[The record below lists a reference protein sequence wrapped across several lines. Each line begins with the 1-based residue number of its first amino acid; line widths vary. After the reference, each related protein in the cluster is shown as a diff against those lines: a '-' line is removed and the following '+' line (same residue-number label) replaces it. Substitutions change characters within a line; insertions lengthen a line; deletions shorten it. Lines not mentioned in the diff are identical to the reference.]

1 MNGLAEDASQV
12 TENIKQPTE
21 EGKKSARDMATEF
34 NKASAAMFG
43 MSAACGLLATA
54 FEKAGMEE
62 AADAAGALA
71 ATFSVLGSV
80 VPAVSKILAA
90 AGIEVSLAWW
100 QLTLIAAAIAAIV
113 GVIYVSVQAAKRKT
127 LEYKLE

>member
-1 MNGLAEDASQV
+1 MSGLAEDASQV
-12 TENIKQPTE
+12 TEDIKQTSE
-21 EGKKSARDMATEF
+21 EGKKSARDMTTEF

-80 VPAVSKILAA
+80 VPAVSKILVA

-113 GVIYVSVQAAKRKT
+113 GVIYVSVQAAKKKT